1 MMMTIQTVEIP
12 EHFFLYCALLFNN
25 NESVRYSKNTEN
37 LKTAVTAILERNKVE
52 RISMPDHRYQYLLSV
67 LNSNSYGPTKESR
80 KSHDEVL
87 KYVKSLSSI
96 PEMQELWEG
105 KRRELF
111 ESLKSYDA
119 SIKAVTN
126 LFKTYFDFE
135 PKVAKFYLTRNW
147 DKSGMCIPTK
157 GAFYIVAGWNSSEPN
172 VRNIIHEIM
181 HAYIDE
187 VELPI
192 SDGTKTIIN
201 NLPDEVFSNYKKAHT
216 VVYESLVRALVVYL
230 SSKDTDIEPQ
240 EFSEDDIT
248 LQLPEKYFQKLET
261 DSPKVISKDYLSN
274 LTI

>member
-1 MMMTIQTVEIP
+1 MIVQTIEIP
-12 EHFFLYCALLFNN
+12 EHFFLYCALIFNN

-52 RISMPDHRYQYLLSV
+52 HITMPDHRYQYLLSV
-67 LNSNSYGPTKESR
+67 LNSKNYEPTEETR
-80 KSHDEVL
+80 KSHDGVL
-87 KYVKSLSSI
+87 KYVKSLSNI
-96 PEMQELWEG
+96 PEMQELWEENR
-105 KRRELF
+105 KELS

-119 SIKAVTN
+119 PIKAIVS
-126 LFKTYFDFE
+126 LFNTYFDFE
-135 PKVAKFYLTRNW
+135 PKVAKFCVTRNW

-157 GAFYIVAGWNSSEPN
+157 DTFHIVVSWNSSEPN

-187 VELPI
+187 AELPI
-192 SDGTKTIIN
+192 SDGIKTIIN

-230 SSKDTDIEPQ
+230 SGKDSTIESQ
-240 EFSEDDIT
+240 EFSEDDIA
-248 LQLPEKYFQKLET
+248 LQLPEKYLQKIKV